1 MFNNQQPDYTEAFGD
16 FYTPISNDPA
26 DYGITEY
33 DEPSGFDPLQI
44 TPEDYSDL
52 LGRTAAS
59 TGLSIDP
66 NRLHDQHYLQ
76 GYARVMLDKMNARL
90 ISPAYL
96 PSEETE
102 KLAQLCELMHN
113 IETFIRQQ
121 EEDLSYPPLTGEW

>member
-1 MFNNQQPDYTEAFGD
+1 MLNNQPNYTEAFGSLYD
-16 FYTPISNDPA
+16 LPSNDPA

-33 DEPSGFDPLQI
+33 DEPNGFDPLQI

-66 NRLHDQHYLQ
+66 SRSHDLDYLK

-90 ISPAYL
+90 ITPAYL
-96 PSEETE
+96 PSDETE
-102 KLAQLCELMHN
+102 KLQVLCELMHN
-113 IETFIRQQ
+113 IETFIRHQ
-121 EEDLSYPPLTGEW
+121 EEDSSYPGLKPEW